1 MISTEERGTTFTLDR
16 TKQARAVQVRACKIL
31 TDMLPES
38 ERAEMLAM
46 MGYGE
51 PVEGMIEPVERTQ
64 VSIHRRAFLTGV
76 KI

>member
-51 PVEGMIEPVERTQ
+51 PVEMVEPVEHTQ

-76 KI
+76 KL

>member
-16 TKQARAVQVRACKIL
+16 TKQARAVQIRACKIL

-51 PVEGMIEPVERTQ
+51 PVETVEARERVKRSLHQ
-64 VSIHRRAFLTGV
+64 RVFFTGV
-76 KI
+76 KL

>member
-1 MISTEERGTTFTLDR
+1 MISTEERGTSFTLDR
-16 TKQARAVQVRACKIL
+16 TSEARAVQVRACKIL

-51 PVEGMIEPVERTQ
+51 PVEEMVEPRERTQ
-64 VSIHRRAFLTGV
+64 VTIRRSAYLTGV
-76 KI
+76 KL

>member
-1 MISTEERGTTFTLDR
+1 MISTEERGTSFTLDR
-16 TKQARAVQVRACKIL
+16 TSEARAVQVRACKIL

-51 PVEGMIEPVERTQ
+51 PVEMVEPVERTQ

>member
-1 MISTEERGTTFTLDR
+1 MISTEERGTSFTLDR

-51 PVEGMIEPVERTQ
+51 PVEVVEPRERTQ
-64 VSIHRRAFLTGV
+64 VSVHRRAFLTGV
-76 KI
+76 KL